1 MIILKTLKKY
11 GKTIGFFLIGI
22 LLIAFVISLFNIT
35 NLMYTKGSDIVTII
49 GMILLFAIIGLQY
62 GKKATSKGYLEGL
75 KIGASLIFILI
86 VINLLF
92 YQTGFSLE
100 RFIYYIVLILSSTF
114 GSMIGINKKN

>member
-1 MIILKTLKKY
+1 
-11 GKTIGFFLIGI
+11 
-22 LLIAFVISLFNIT
+22 
-35 NLMYTKGSDIVTII
+35 MYTKGSDIVTMI

-92 YQTGFSLE
+92 YRTGFSLE
-100 RFIYYIVLILSSTF
+100 RFVYYIVLILSSTC